1 MSNRRYWTAEE
12 ELYLI
17 KNYGKKTPTEIG
29 KQFNRRAGAISCKI
43 TQLRKK
49 GLIKER
55 IAKIWNEVE
64 SEFIT
69 ENYGI
74 VSLDEMARQLGV
86 EKTQLSSR
94 IRFMKEQGYPIRE
107 QTKLKDKQVKE
118 KQVKEKVEEVD
129 EEEFKPYK
137 RELTEKELEDVK
149 EAQKIYD
156 RMLNEKEVAGVYK
169 ENLKVKLGQSYR
181 IERVKKSVRDWNE
194 FTGKCIHETKD
205 HVTIKNKTR
214 AETFLKVDFLIN
226 EYRIKEVS

>member
-29 KQFNRRAGAISCKI
+29 ERLNRKGGAISCKI
-43 TQLRKK
+43 TQLRGK
-49 GLIKER
+49 GLIEKR

-69 ENYGI
+69 ENYGL
-74 VSLDEMARQLGV
+74 VSLDEMARRLGV

-94 IRFMKEQGYPIRE
+94 IRFMKEQGYPIRGK
-107 QTKLKDKQVKE
+107 TKLKDKPVKGEVKE
-118 KQVKEKVEEVD
+118 VEGCD

-137 RELTEKELEDVK
+137 RELTEKELEEAK
-149 EAQKIYD
+149 EAQEIYD
-156 RMLNEKEVAGVYK
+156 RMLNEKEIAGVYK
-169 ENLKVKLGQSYR
+169 KDLKVEVGRSYQIENMKKRTRQDKYFIGQV
-181 IERVKKSVRDWNE
+181 IQ
-194 FTGKCIHETKD
+194 ETKD
-205 HVTIKNKTR
+205 HIIIKDKSRT
-214 AETFLKVDFLIN
+214 ESFLKVDFLIG

>member
-69 ENYGI
+69 ENYGL

-107 QTKLKDKQVKE
+107 QTKLKDKP
-118 KQVKEKVEEVD
+118 VKEKVEEFD
-129 EEEFKPYK
+129 EEGFKPYK
-137 RELTEKELEDVK
+137 REPTEKELSEAK
-149 EAQKIYD
+149 EVQEIYD
-156 RMLNEKEVAGVYK
+156 KMLDEKVIAGVYK
-169 ENLKVKLGQSYR
+169 KDLKVKVGQTYQ
-181 IERVKKSVRDWNE
+181 IENMKKRTRQDKYFIGEV
-194 FTGKCIHETKD
+194 IQETKD
-205 HVTIKNKTR
+205 HIIIKDKSRT
-214 AETFLKVDFLIN
+214 ESFLKVDFLIG
-226 EYRIKEVS
+226 EYKIKEVI